1 MISLDP
7 SILKYSSNM
16 VHVRD
21 QSNQLAVPH
30 FFISREQIET
40 LPCLKEINTVN

>member
-1 MISLDP
+1 MISLAP
-7 SILKYSSNM
+7 YVLKYSSNM
-16 VHVRD
+16 VRVRD

-30 FFISREQIET
+30 FFTSRDQTET